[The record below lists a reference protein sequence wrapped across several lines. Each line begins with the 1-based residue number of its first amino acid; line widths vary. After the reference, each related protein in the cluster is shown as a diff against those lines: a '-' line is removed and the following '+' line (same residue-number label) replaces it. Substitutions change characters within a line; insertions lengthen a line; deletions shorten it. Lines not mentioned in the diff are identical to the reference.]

1 MNPQELMNKVS
12 NEHQKVIDLSE
23 RLGEKV
29 SVAPRENRAK
39 WLREVRGEYEHLRGH
54 LIKHMALEEQDGF
67 MVSVAE
73 QSPALTREIERLAH
87 EHVEITKLLGLIQRE
102 LNEVNEKDQLLL
114 LDCCRRIQA
123 LLQYVEHHE
132 RDENFLV
139 LTAVTTDIGTKD

>member
-29 SVAPRENRAK
+29 SVAPRVNRAK

-139 LTAVTTDIGTKD
+139 LTAFTTDIGTKD